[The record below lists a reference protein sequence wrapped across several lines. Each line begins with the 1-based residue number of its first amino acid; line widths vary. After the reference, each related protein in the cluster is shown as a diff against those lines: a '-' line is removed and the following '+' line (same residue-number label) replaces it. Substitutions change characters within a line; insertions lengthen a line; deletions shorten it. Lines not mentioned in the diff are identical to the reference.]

1 MILLNQDLVMKE
13 LVAFMLLAVR
23 IGALFAAAP
32 ILSATAV
39 SLPIRIALT
48 MAVTIALASTLKVPD
63 VDLLS
68 PIGALTLARE
78 ALLGLSIG
86 LVFQLA
92 FAAINVAGEQMAG
105 AMGLGFAAMVDPQTG
120 AQSPVISQ
128 FLSIMMTMIFLV
140 TEGHHILLR
149 LLATSYDVLPIGTD
163 FNGDMFLGIGKAGTL
178 IFSAALLIA
187 APVVF
192 LIFLTNIIVGFMTR
206 VAPQMNIFSI
216 GFTITI
222 FMGFAVLLVS
232 LPTIGNGMSG
242 LLQAVAGIVRDLILG
257 KGAPA

>member
-1 MILLNQDLVMKE
+1 MILLGQDVIMKE
-13 LVAFMLLAVR
+13 LVAFLLLAVR
-23 IGALFAAAP
+23 IGAMFAAAP

-48 MAVTIALASTLKVPD
+48 MALTLAIASSVKVPEI
-63 VDLLS
+63 DLLS
-68 PIGALTLARE
+68 PIGIVTIIRE
-78 ALLGLSIG
+78 VLLGLSIG

-92 FAAINVAGEQMAG
+92 FAAVNMAGEQMAG

-140 TEGHHILLR
+140 TEGHHVMLR
-149 LLATSYDVLPIGTD
+149 LLTASYVALPINAD
-163 FNGDMFLGIGKAGTL
+163 FNADMFLGIVKAGTL
-178 IFSAALLIA
+178 MFSAALLIA

-192 LIFLTNIIVGFMTR
+192 LIFLTNFIVGFMTR

-222 FMGFAVLLVS
+222 FMGLTVLLVS
-232 LPTIGNGMSG
+232 LPTIGNSMSG
-242 LLQAVAGIVRDLILG
+242 LLQAVTAIVRDLILG
-257 KGAPA
+257 KGVPA

>member
-1 MILLNQDLVMKE
+1 MILLGQDVIMKE

-23 IGALFAAAP
+23 LGAMFAVAP
-32 ILSATAV
+32 VLSATAV

-48 MAVTIALASTLKVPD
+48 MAITLALASSVKVPD
-63 VDLLS
+63 VDILS
-68 PIGALTLARE
+68 PIGTLTILRE
-78 ALLGLSIG
+78 ILLGLSIG

-92 FAAINVAGEQMAG
+92 FAAINMAGEQMAG

-120 AQSPVISQ
+120 SQSPVISQ

-140 TEGHHILLR
+140 TEGHHVMLR
-149 LLATSYDVLPIGTD
+149 LLTASYEALPISTD
-163 FNGDMFLGIGKAGTL
+163 FNADMFLGIVKAGTL
-178 IFSAALLIA
+178 MFSAALLIA

-192 LIFLTNIIVGFMTR
+192 LIFLTNLIIGFMTR

-216 GFTITI
+216 GFSITI

-232 LPTIGNGMSG
+232 MPTIGNGMSG
-242 LLQAVAGIVRDLILG
+242 LLHAVTTIVRDLILG
-257 KGAPA
+257 KGVPA

>member
-1 MILLNQDLVMKE
+1 MILLGQDVIMKE
-13 LVAFMLLAVR
+13 LAALLLLAVR

-48 MAVTIALASTLKVPD
+48 MAITVAIAGTVKVPE

-68 PIGALTLARE
+68 PIGTLTIFRE
-78 ALLGLSIG
+78 AVLGLAIG

-92 FAAINVAGEQMAG
+92 FAAINMAGEQMAG

-120 AQSPVISQ
+120 MQSPVISQ
-128 FLSIMMTMIFLV
+128 FLSIMMTMIFLT
-140 TEGHHILLR
+140 TEGHHVLLR
-149 LLATSYDVLPIGTD
+149 LLAASYEALPIGID
-163 FNGDMFLGIGKAGTL
+163 FNTDMFLGIVKAGTL

-192 LIFLTNIIVGFMTR
+192 LIFLTNILVGFMTR

-216 GFTITI
+216 GFTVTI
-222 FMGFAVLLVS
+222 IIGFAVLLVS

-242 LLQAVAGIVRDLILG
+242 LLQAVAEIVRDLILD
-257 KGAPA
+257 KGAPR

>member
-1 MILLNQDLVMKE
+1 MILLNQDLIMKE
-13 LVAFMLLAVR
+13 IAAFMLMAVR

-32 ILSATAV
+32 VLSATAV

-48 MAVTIALASTLKVPD
+48 MVFTIAIASSIKVPD
-63 VDLLS
+63 IDLLS
-68 PIGALTLARE
+68 PVGVLTIIRE
-78 ALLGLSIG
+78 ILLGAAIG

-92 FAAINVAGEQMAG
+92 FAAVNVAGEQMAG
-105 AMGLGFAAMVDPQTG
+105 AMGLGFAAMMDPQTG

-128 FLSIMMTMIFLV
+128 FLSILLTVIFLV
-140 TEGHHILLR
+140 TEGHHVMLR
-149 LLATSYDVLPIGTD
+149 LLSASYEALPIGTD
-163 FNGDMFLGIGKAGTL
+163 FNSDMFLGIVKAGVL

-222 FMGFAVLLVS
+222 FIGLAVLLVS
-232 LPTIGNGMSG
+232 LPTAGNGMSN

>member
-163 FNGDMFLGIGKAGTL
+163 FNGDMFLGIVKAGTL

>member
-48 MAVTIALASTLKVPD
+48 MAVTIALASTIKVPD

-163 FNGDMFLGIGKAGTL
+163 FNGDMFLGIVKAGTL

>member
-1 MILLNQDLVMKE
+1 MILLGQDVIMKE
-13 LVAFMLLAVR
+13 VAAFMLLIVR

-32 ILSATAV
+32 VLSATAV

-48 MAVTIALASTLKVPD
+48 MALALAIASSVKIPE

-68 PIGALTLARE
+68 PVGALTLVRE
-78 ALLGLSIG
+78 VLLGAAIG

-105 AMGLGFAAMVDPQTG
+105 AMGLGFAAMMDPQTG

-128 FLSIMMTMIFLV
+128 FLSILLTMVFLV
-140 TEGHHILLR
+140 TEGHHIMLR
-149 LLATSYDVLPIGTD
+149 LLAASYEALPIGTD
-163 FNGDMFLGIGKAGTL
+163 FNTDMFVGIVKAGTL
-178 IFSAALLIA
+178 IFTAALLIA
-187 APVVF
+187 APVIF

-222 FMGFAVLLVS
+222 FMGLAVLLVS
-232 LPTIGNGMSG
+232 LPTIGNSMSN
-242 LLQAVAGIVRDLILG
+242 LLQTVADIVRDLILG

>member
-1 MILLNQDLVMKE
+1 MILLGQDVLMKE

-23 IGALFAAAP
+23 MGAMFAAAP

-39 SLPIRIALT
+39 TLPIRIALT
-48 MAVTIALASTLKVPD
+48 LAVTLAIASSVKVPEI
-63 VDLLS
+63 DLLS
-68 PIGALTLARE
+68 PIGALTIARE
-78 ALLGLSIG
+78 VLLGLAIG

-92 FAAINVAGEQMAG
+92 FAAINMAGEQMAG

-140 TEGHHILLR
+140 TEGHHVLLR
-149 LLATSYDVLPIGTD
+149 LLTASYEALPIGTD
-163 FNGDMFLGIGKAGTL
+163 FNIDMFLGIVKSGAL
-178 IFSAALLIA
+178 MFSAALLVA

-192 LIFLTNIIVGFMTR
+192 LIFLTNLIVGFMTR

-222 FMGFAVLLVS
+222 FMGLAVLLVS
-232 LPTIGNGMSG
+232 LPTIGNSMSG
-242 LLQAVAGIVRDLILG
+242 LLQTVTVIVRDLILG
-257 KGAPA
+257 KGVPA

>member
-48 MAVTIALASTLKVPD
+48 MAVTIALASTIKVPD

-149 LLATSYDVLPIGTD
+149 LLATSYEVLPIGTD
-163 FNGDMFLGIGKAGTL
+163 FNGDMFLGIVKAGTL

>member
-1 MILLNQDLVMKE
+1 MILLSQDMVMKQ
-13 LVAFMLLAVR
+13 LAIFLLLAVR
-23 IGALFAAAP
+23 IGAMFAAAP
-32 ILSATAV
+32 VLSATAV
-39 SLPIRIALT
+39 ALPIRIALT
-48 MAVTIALASTLKVPD
+48 MGFTLALVTSVKVPE

-68 PIGALTLARE
+68 PIGALTIARE
-78 ALLGLSIG
+78 VLLGLSIG

-128 FLSIMMTMIFLV
+128 FLSIMLTMIFLV
-140 TEGHHILLR
+140 TEGHHIMLR
-149 LLATSYDVLPIGTD
+149 LLVGSYEALPIGTD
-163 FNGDMFLGIGKAGTL
+163 FNTDMFLGIVKAGTL
-178 IFSAALLIA
+178 IFSGALLIS
-187 APVVF
+187 APVIF
-192 LIFLTNIIVGFMTR
+192 LIFLTNLVIGFMTR
-206 VAPQMNIFSI
+206 VSPQMNIFSI

-222 FMGFAVLLVS
+222 FIGFAVLLVS

-242 LLQAVAGIVRDLILG
+242 LLHAVATIVRDLILG

>member
-1 MILLNQDLVMKE
+1 MILLGQDVIMKE
-13 LVAFMLLAVR
+13 LVAFLLLAVR
-23 IGALFAAAP
+23 IGAMFAAAP
-32 ILSATAV
+32 ILSARAV

-48 MAVTIALASTLKVPD
+48 MALTLAIASSVKVPEI
-63 VDLLS
+63 DLLS
-68 PIGALTLARE
+68 PIGIVTIIRE
-78 ALLGLSIG
+78 VLLGLSIG

-92 FAAINVAGEQMAG
+92 FAAVNMAGEQMAG

-140 TEGHHILLR
+140 TEGHHVMLR
-149 LLATSYDVLPIGTD
+149 LLTASYVALPINAD
-163 FNGDMFLGIGKAGTL
+163 FNTDMFLGIVKAGTL
-178 IFSAALLIA
+178 MFSAALLIA

-192 LIFLTNIIVGFMTR
+192 LIFLTNFIVGFMTR

-222 FMGFAVLLVS
+222 FMGLTVLLVS
-232 LPTIGNGMSG
+232 LPTIGDSMSG
-242 LLQAVAGIVRDLILG
+242 LLQAVTAIVRDLILG
-257 KGAPA
+257 KGVPA

>member
-163 FNGDMFLGIGKAGTL
+163 FNGDMFWTD
-178 IFSAALLIA
+178 
-187 APVVF
+187 
-192 LIFLTNIIVGFMTR
+192 T
-206 VAPQMNIFSI
+206 
-216 GFTITI
+216 
-222 FMGFAVLLVS
+222 
-232 LPTIGNGMSG
+232 
-242 LLQAVAGIVRDLILG
+242 
-257 KGAPA
+257 

>member
-1 MILLNQDLVMKE
+1 MILLGQDMIMKE
-13 LVAFMLLAVR
+13 LVAFLLLAVR
-23 IGALFAAAP
+23 IGAMFAAAP

-48 MAVTIALASTLKVPD
+48 MALTLAIASSVKVPEI
-63 VDLLS
+63 DLLS
-68 PIGALTLARE
+68 PIGIVTIIRE
-78 ALLGLSIG
+78 VLLGLSIG

-92 FAAINVAGEQMAG
+92 FAAVNMAGEQMAG

-140 TEGHHILLR
+140 TEGHHVMLR
-149 LLATSYDVLPIGTD
+149 LLTASYVALPINAD
-163 FNGDMFLGIGKAGTL
+163 FNTDMFLGIVKAGTL
-178 IFSAALLIA
+178 MFSAALLIA

-192 LIFLTNIIVGFMTR
+192 LIFLTNFIVGFMTR

-222 FMGFAVLLVS
+222 FMGLTVLLVS
-232 LPTIGNGMSG
+232 LPTIGNSMSG
-242 LLQAVAGIVRDLILG
+242 LLQAVTAIVRDLILG
-257 KGAPA
+257 KGVPA

>member
-48 MAVTIALASTLKVPD
+48 MALTIALASTLKVPD

-163 FNGDMFLGIGKAGTL
+163 FNGDMFLGIVKAGTL